1 METFLYLLL
10 CRIDRTLKRE
20 ATEMEIKASLESWL
34 YKNLALIVAAITTL
48 LTPLYPTLWL
58 VGFISIVDFLTGVMG
73 AKSKGEEITS
83 NRMIRK
89 FYSVIAYFL
98 GILIAHVIGGYYGDA
113 DFMVK
118 AVVAIIAVTEIQSVR
133 ENIKNITGVDIL
145 KPLIRIL
152 ERKQE
157 TDA

>member
-1 METFLYLLL
+1 METLLYLFVSK
-10 CRIDRTLKRE
+10 LKRDLKEMDLKATLE
-20 ATEMEIKASLESWL
+20 AWFC
-34 YKNLALIVAAITTL
+34 KNILLIFAALATFIA
-48 LTPLYPTLWL
+48 PLYPTLLL
-58 VGFISIVDFLTGVMG
+58 VGFVSIVDFLTGVMG
-73 AKSKGEEITS
+73 AKSKGEEIKS
-83 NRMIRK
+83 NKMIRK

-133 ENIKNITGVDIL
+133 ENIQAITGVDIL

-152 ERKQE
+152 ERKAE
-157 TDA
+157 ANEKN

>member
-1 METFLYLLL
+1 
-10 CRIDRTLKRE
+10 
-20 ATEMEIKASLESWL
+20 MEIKATFESWF
-34 YKNLALIVAAITTL
+34 YKNIALIFAAIVTL

-58 VGFISIVDFLTGVMG
+58 VGFISIVDFLTGVLG
-73 AKSKGEEITS
+73 AKSKGEEIKS
-83 NRMIRK
+83 NKMIRK

-118 AVVAIIAVTEIQSVR
+118 AVVAIIAVTELQSVR
-133 ENIKNITGVDIL
+133 ENIQAITGVDIL

-152 ERKQE
+152 ERKQDVNE
-157 TDA
+157 QNS

>member
-1 METFLYLLL
+1 MQEILFYIYVSLRNESEKVDMRESFEGWLAKYLAFIIAALATFL
-10 CRIDRTLKRE
+10 
-20 ATEMEIKASLESWL
+20 S
-34 YKNLALIVAAITTL
+34 
-48 LTPLYPTLWL
+48 PLYPTLWL
-58 VGFISIVDFLTGVMG
+58 VGFISFIDFVSGIMG
-73 AKSKGEEITS
+73 AKSKGEDITS
-83 NRMIRK
+83 NKMIRK

-98 GILIAHVIGGYYGDA
+98 GILIAHVIGCYYGDA

-133 ENIKNITGVDIL
+133 ENIQAITGVDIL

-157 TDA
+157 QDA

>member
-34 YKNLALIVAAITTL
+34 YKNIALIVAAIATF

-58 VGFISIVDFLTGVMG
+58 VGLISMIDFLTGVMG

-145 KPLIRIL
+145 KPLIKML
-152 ERKQE
+152 ERKSDE
-157 TDA
+157 AN